1 MNNKTP
7 FGDLPQGLE
16 ILGRLDTCAAV
27 VVDLLT
33 GFLKESAGRVGIHS
47 AVLGLSGGID
57 SALSAALCARAFGPE
72 NVTALVMPY
81 ATSNPQSETDARTVA
96 DALGITLKRVDITP
110 MVDAYFDTLPQASAL
125 RRGNKMARER
135 MSVLYDKSAELG
147 ALVIGTS
154 NKTEI
159 LLGYGTQYGDL
170 ASALNPIGDLYKL
183 QVYDLSRHL
192 QLPGAV
198 LEKAPTAD
206 LWEGQTDEAELGFTY
221 AVADQALYRRVDL
234 GFTVAELVAL
244 GFDEKVVDTLEHRL
258 RSSHFKRK
266 PPIIAKVNRRT
277 VGRDFLYLR
286 DWGT

>member
-1 MNNKTP
+1 M
-7 FGDLPQGLE
+7 
-16 ILGRLDTCAAV
+16 
-27 VVDLLT
+27 
-33 GFLKESAGRVGIHS
+33 
-47 AVLGLSGGID
+47 
-57 SALSAALCARAFGPE
+57 
-72 NVTALVMPY
+72 
-81 ATSNPQSETDARTVA
+81 
-96 DALGITLKRVDITP
+96 
-110 MVDAYFDTLPQASAL
+110 
-125 RRGNKMARER
+125 
-135 MSVLYDKSAELG
+135 
-147 ALVIGTS
+147 IGTS